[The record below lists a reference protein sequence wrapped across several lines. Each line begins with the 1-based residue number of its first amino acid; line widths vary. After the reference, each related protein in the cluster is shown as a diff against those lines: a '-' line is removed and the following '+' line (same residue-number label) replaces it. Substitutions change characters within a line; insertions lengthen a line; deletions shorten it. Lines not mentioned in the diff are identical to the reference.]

1 MIERVSGVIEANVDG
16 DRVLLAPS
24 NLAYFGLN
32 PVGARVWDLIGS
44 DGIDMDKLITRLS
57 SEYEVDSAT
66 CRSDVDDFLQAAQ
79 KAAVVT
85 LP

>member
-1 MIERVSGVIEANVDG
+1 MVERVSGVIEATVDG

-32 PVGARVWDLIGS
+32 PVGARVWDLIGA
-44 DGIDMDKLITRLS
+44 DGIGLDELIAALAA
-57 SEYEVDSAT
+57 EYEVDDAT
-66 CRSDVDDFLQAAQ
+66 CRADVSDFLQAAE
-79 KAAVVT
+79 KAAVVR